1 MTPERN
7 LSHLG
12 QRRLLLAALAGAT
25 AVLAGG
31 CGFALRRAASIPF
44 DTLYLSAPPHSEL
57 GEEIRG
63 AVLATEATRL
73 VTDQSR
79 AAARLEIIKESR
91 EKEVVGFSAS
101 GRPREY
107 QLRLRVSFRITAGST
122 QEVVPATELVLHR
135 DMTTT
140 DVQLLSKE
148 QEEEILYHDMQ
159 SDIARQMLRR
169 LAALRP

>member
-1 MTPERN
+1 MLP
-7 LSHLG
+7 
-12 QRRLLLAALAGAT
+12 
-25 AVLAGG
+25 AVLTASL
-31 CGFALRRAASIPF
+31 FTQIVESALESEQEFPE
-44 DTLYLSAPPHSEL
+44 SAIQL
-57 GEEIRG
+57 
-63 AVLATEATRL
+63 T
-73 VTDQSR
+73 Q
-79 AAARLEIIKESR
+79 R
-91 EKEVVGFSAS
+91 EKEVVGFSSS

-107 QLRLRVSFRITAGST
+107 QLRLRVSFRITAGSN

>member
-1 MTPERN
+1 MASSRRFVD
-7 LSHLG
+7 
-12 QRRLLLAALAGAT
+12 RRLLLAALAGAT
-25 AVLAGG
+25 AVLASG

-44 DTLYLSAPPHSEL
+44 DTLYLSAPPHSEP
-57 GEEIRG
+57 GEEIRS
-63 AVLATEATRL
+63 AVLATDATRL
-73 VTDQSR
+73 VTDQSG
-79 AAARLEIIKESR
+79 AAARLEIVRETR
-91 EKEVVGFSAS
+91 EKEIVGFSAS

-122 QEVVPATELVLHR
+122 REVGPATELVLHR

-159 SDIARQMLRR
+159 SDVARQMLRR

>member
-1 MTPERN
+1 MAPKPN
-7 LSHLG
+7 LSHFG
-12 QRRLLLAALAGAT
+12 RRRLLRLALAGAT
-25 AVLAGG
+25 AVVAGG
-31 CGFALRRAASIPF
+31 CGFTLRRAASIPF
-44 DTLYLSAPPHSEL
+44 ATLYLSAPPHSEL
-57 GEEIRG
+57 GEEIRS
-63 AVLATEATRL
+63 AVLATDATRL

-91 EKEVVGFSAS
+91 EKEIVGFSAS

-107 QLRLRVSFRITAGST
+107 QLRLRVTFRITTSSSE
-122 QEVVPATELVLHR
+122 EVVPATELVLQR

-148 QEEEILYHDMQ
+148 QEEGILYHEMQ
-159 SDIARQMLRR
+159 SDIAAQMLRR